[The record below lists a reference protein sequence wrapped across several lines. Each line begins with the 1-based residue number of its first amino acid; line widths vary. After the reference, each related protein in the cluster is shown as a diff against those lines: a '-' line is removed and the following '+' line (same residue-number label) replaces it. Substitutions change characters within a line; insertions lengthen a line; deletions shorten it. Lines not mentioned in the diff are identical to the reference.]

1 METIP
6 EVVLYLASSA
16 ALIYAVT
23 QVVSLVVA
31 MRQPKVV
38 HRAAIRRQIHNTYL
52 DLDFNI
58 LDTDSFEDAV
68 KKTVHAIDMS
78 GVAFEKVKSDFEAE
92 QERKRSEVAG
102 PYQDPPKTE
111 KIRSLSRKKKRR

>member
-23 QVVSLVVA
+23 QVVSLVIA

-38 HRAAIRRQIHNTYL
+38 HRAAIRRQVHNTYL

-58 LDTDSFEDAV
+58 LNTDSFEDAV
-68 KKTVHAIDMS
+68 KKTVNAIDMS
-78 GVAFEKVKSDFEAE
+78 GLAFEKVKSDFEAE

-111 KIRSLSRKKKRR
+111 KSKPHGKKNKRR